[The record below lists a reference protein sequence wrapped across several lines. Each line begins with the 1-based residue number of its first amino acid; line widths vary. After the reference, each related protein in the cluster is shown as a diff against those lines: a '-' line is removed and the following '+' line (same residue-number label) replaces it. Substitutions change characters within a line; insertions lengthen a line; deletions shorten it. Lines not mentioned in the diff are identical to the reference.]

1 MCRFCCGFPQP
12 SRPSSRE
19 EGLGGTSRHLAT
31 ARHLWG
37 HSRTRVWGGAAC
49 RERLGV
55 WPGEG
60 PVPLTGASRWCS
72 ARRLRRLCHS
82 IVTMRYFEMVI
93 LVVIALSSIAL
104 AAEDPVRTDSP
115 RNNVSA
121 APGWRGLGRVLSARC
136 GGLGA
141 TAGAG

>member
-1 MCRFCCGFPQP
+1 M
-12 SRPSSRE
+12 
-19 EGLGGTSRHLAT
+19 
-31 ARHLWG
+31 
-37 HSRTRVWGGAAC
+37 
-49 RERLGV
+49 
-55 WPGEG
+55 
-60 PVPLTGASRWCS
+60 
-72 ARRLRRLCHS
+72 
-82 IVTMRYFEMVI
+82 TMRYFEMVI